1 MKGVRCNLG
10 LGPPSRRAALLGVLA
25 LLVALVGCS
34 SPVVFTTSSLA
45 PEQEALAYFQ
55 WIRGASADARAAEL
69 AALRAAVPV
78 NPAQQQAKLAMLLSV
93 PAAAPAAALAE
104 ASELLRGLQAAG
116 NDEGPGLPADYQLF
130 TTLWL
135 DLLAVRVELQQLGS
149 EQQRTVSAVQSA
161 EDRLAE
167 LQQRYDLLSATLVSQ
182 QRDNEELRQR
192 NAVIQGQLDALN
204 GIERQLIQ
212 QGSGRA
218 AGSSP

>member
-1 MKGVRCNLG
+1 MKGVRCNQG
-10 LGPPSRRAALLGVLA
+10 WAPPSRRAARLGVLA
-25 LLVALVGCS
+25 LLVALAGCS

-45 PEQEALAYFQ
+45 PEQDALAYFQ
-55 WIRGASADARAAEL
+55 WIRGASAEAREVEL

-93 PAAAPAAALAE
+93 PAAASEAALAE

-116 NDEGPGLPADYQLF
+116 HDGGPGLPADYQLF

-167 LQQRYDLLSATLVSQ
+167 LQQRYHLLSATLVSQ

>member
-1 MKGVRCNLG
+1 MKGERCNQGLG
-10 LGPPSRRAALLGVLA
+10 LPTRRAALLGVLV
-25 LLVALVGCS
+25 LLLALVGCS

-45 PEQEALAYFQ
+45 PEQDALAYFQ
-55 WIRGASADARAAEL
+55 WIRGASADAREAEL

-78 NPAQQQAKLAMLLSV
+78 NPVQQQAKLAMLLSV
-93 PAAAPAAALAE
+93 PATASESALAE
-104 ASELLRGLQAAG
+104 AAALLRGIQAAG
-116 NDEGPGLPADYQLF
+116 NDGGPGLPADYQLF

-135 DLLAVRVELQQLGS
+135 DLLAVRVDLQQLGS
-149 EQQRTVSAVQSA
+149 EQQRSLSALQSA

-167 LQQRYDLLSATLVSQ
+167 LQQRYELLSATLVSQ

-218 AGSSP
+218 AGRSP

>member
-1 MKGVRCNLG
+1 MKGVRCNQG
-10 LGPPSRRAALLGVLA
+10 WAPPSRRAARLGVLA
-25 LLVALVGCS
+25 LLLALAGCS

-45 PEQEALAYFQ
+45 PEQDALAYFQ
-55 WIRGASADARAAEL
+55 WIRGASADAREVEL

-93 PAAAPAAALAE
+93 PAAASEAALAE

-116 NDEGPGLPADYQLF
+116 NDGGPGLPADYQLF
-130 TTLWL
+130 ITLWL
-135 DLLAVRVELQQLGS
+135 DLLAVRVDLQQLGS
-149 EQQRTVSAVQSA
+149 EQQRSLSALQSA

-167 LQQRYDLLSATLVSQ
+167 LQQRYELLSATLVSQ